1 MQAQVEELGDSKV
14 RLTVEVPSADV
25 RHAVEHAASDL
36 AVSTR
41 IPGFRRGKVP
51 LAVLVKR
58 IGKERIYAE
67 AVDTHIGN
75 WFWNAAARTRIR
87 PVSQP
92 EYGYSLPQSSDSSWE
107 FTATVAVQPKLELPD
122 WRALEVPF
130 AEVEVPSELV
140 EQALHD
146 LQELA
151 ADLTP
156 VDGRAAQRGDVL
168 VLDLELAGDS
178 RRDYAVE
185 LGGGRLAPEL
195 DEALVGVAVGG
206 TASVEIPVSET
217 ETSSIEAKV
226 NEIHEKVLPPL
237 DDDVA
242 RKVTEF
248 DTLDELR
255 TDVEGTLGKQ
265 LDAEVE
271 SAFRTAAVDALVEA
285 TNVDP
290 GGPLVETRT
299 RDLLNGL
306 ARSVERRGISLE
318 TYLSL
323 TGRTP
328 EQLIDALQAEAH
340 QSVSRELVLEALAD
354 AEGIAV
360 ADDKVDALIR
370 EQLEEPGSDDDKE
383 FEETVA
389 RLRESGG
396 YESLREDLRLREA
409 LDRLAAGVQR
419 IAAELAEARE
429 KLWTPEK
436 EKPEISAKLWT
447 PGSKEPA

>member
-25 RHAVEHAASDL
+25 KHAVEHAASDL
-36 AVSTR
+36 AGTAR

-58 IGKERIYAE
+58 IGKERLYAE

-75 WFWNAAARTRIR
+75 WFWDAAARTRIR

-92 EYGYSLPQSSDSSWE
+92 EYGYSLPQSSDRPWE
-107 FTATVAVQPKLELPD
+107 FTATVAVQPKPELPD
-122 WRALEVPF
+122 WRALDVPF
-130 AEVEVPSELV
+130 AQAELPDELV
-140 EQALHD
+140 EAALHD
-146 LQELA
+146 VQELA

-156 VDGRAAQRGDVL
+156 VDARPAQRGDVV
-168 VLDLELAGDS
+168 VLDLVLADDA

-206 TASVEIPVSET
+206 TAEVEIPVAED
-217 ETSSIEAKV
+217 ETSRVTATVK
-226 NEIHEKVLPPL
+226 EIHEKVLPPL

-248 DTLDELR
+248 DTLEELTDDIRR
-255 TDVEGTLGKQ
+255 TLQEQV
-265 LDAEVE
+265 DAEAE
-271 SAFRTAAVDALVEA
+271 SVFRTAAVDALVA
-285 TNVDP
+285 AANVDP
-290 GGPLVETRT
+290 GGPLVDVRT

-306 ARSVERRGISLE
+306 ARSVERRGITLE
-318 TYLSL
+318 TYLSVS
-323 TGRTP
+323 GRTP
-328 EQLIDALQAEAH
+328 DQLVEALRAEAR
-340 QSVSRELVLEALAD
+340 QSVARELVLEALAD
-354 AEGIAV
+354 EEGIV
-360 ADDKVDALIR
+360 VGDEEVDALVR
-370 EQLEEPGSDDDKE
+370 EQVDAGDGDGASDFD
-383 FEETVA
+383 ETVS
-389 RLRESGG
+389 RLREAGA
-396 YESLREDLRLREA
+396 YDRLREDVRMRAA
-409 LDRLAAGVQR
+409 LDRLAAGVHR
-419 IAAELAEARE
+419 IPAALAEARE